1 MLKTISKATA
11 QNWHRLHT
19 DGEGRLTARANKTRS
34 TRRVVASGYVSS
46 DKAQRLLAA
55 VSHIGEPLP
64 DVMFSLCCLQL
75 QHYGLLHLT
84 HVEESL
90 KSFAEKYKL
99 LAFAVDDDMW
109 EDDDDLLGFVYQSLL
124 TEGERNRTGQYYTR
138 QEVAGEMLADVFVS
152 DGETLLDPCCGS
164 GAFLLAAQTD
174 DPRRLYGADIDPVA
188 VMLTVTNLLVK
199 YRHTAFVPHV
209 FCMDFI
215 GHSRFSTE
223 KACLPSSFDYIYTN
237 PPWGAD
243 KEGRYAGGYDM
254 VKSKERASMFMVQSL
269 SKLKKGGVLHFL
281 LPLSLLTIKTHQ
293 DIRRYILH
301 HAAIEKIVHYDGRF
315 DGVFTGFFS
324 LQLRAKAAS
333 CPYRYAIQQAAGSS
347 EGILMADALTTGD
360 IPFES
365 FSDVDQMIVKK
376 MEGMRHDSL
385 SHSQWALGIV
395 TGNNK
400 EKVKREPTEGMEPV
414 YAGKEVE
421 AFTLK
426 GETSFIRF
434 APDSFQQ
441 CAKEA
446 LYRSTEKLIYRFIA
460 KYPVVAYDNRQRL
473 CLNSANV
480 LIPDVDGMSVKSVA
494 VLLNSS
500 LYRYYYSLKF
510 SDIKVL
516 KGNLQQLPFPQL
528 TAEQDRLL
536 SALVDDI
543 LMNGINTHQQAAVD
557 DAVYDLFH
565 INDEERSYINSIL
578 ARYSERKR
586 S

>member
-75 QHYGLLHLT
+75 QHYGLLHLP

-99 LAFAVDDDMW
+99 LALTVDDDLW
-109 EDDDDLLGFVYQSLL
+109 EEEDDLLGYVYQSLL

-152 DGETLLDPCCGS
+152 DGETFLDPCCGS

-215 GHSRFSTE
+215 GRSRFSTE

-293 DIRRYILH
+293 DIRRYILY

-324 LQLRAKAAS
+324 LQLIAKAAS

-347 EGILMADALTTGD
+347 EVTLMADALTTGD

-365 FSDVDQMIVKK
+365 FSDVDQTIVKK

-480 LIPDVDGMSVKSVA
+480 LIPDIDGMSVKSVA